1 MDALLAGLASPQ
13 VKSRMSAV
21 DHLQVRRR
29 PSFAIP
35 AVPVPAPATRFK
47 SLIRFPRFQTR
58 ATRASIPEPLTPVS
72 SSPYLRVPAVAS
84 QEYLERNEVTDRDD
98 AARLSDALAHL
109 LKDNN
114 FKVCSGALHAASLAV
129 AAAPDVFR
137 PHVPLFLPGVFDR
150 LGDLKAPV
158 RDAGRDLLVALMAHR
173 VVPPRIWSGNHPPRG
188 AIKTSACARRPFA
201 SSSARSASST
211 ARSRVERCS

>member
-21 DHLQVRRR
+21 DHLRGAR
-29 PSFAIP
+29 PSALRHP
-35 AVPVPAPATRFK
+35 ARSPFPRPRRA
-47 SLIRFPRFQTR
+47 SNHSSRFPRFQTR

-72 SSPYLRVPAVAS
+72 SSPYLRVPAVKSLA
-84 QEYLERNEVTDRDD
+84 QEYLERNAVSDRDD

-158 RDAGRDLLVALMAHR
+158 RDAGRDLLSRSWRTA
-173 VVPPRIWSGNHPPRG
+173 WSPRG
-188 AIKTSACARRPFA
+188 SGRAIRRVGP
-201 SSSARSASST
+201 
-211 ARSRVERCS
+211 